1 MGAGWC
7 ECVIFGVTSTRL
19 FYIPLSKSLDYS
31 AMACRIVNM
40 KRSQKDIIIR
50 DLNKKILLLVGPRQ
64 SGKTWLAKDIAR
76 DFPNSLYLNYD
87 QLSDRKII
95 ENQSWL
101 DTTDLLILD
110 ELHKM
115 PDWKNYLKGVFDTKL
130 AHLKILVTGSAR
142 LDVYD
147 RIGDSLAG
155 RYFRHRL
162 LPFSLAEISQG
173 VENTNIDKIIT
184 RGGFPEPYLAE
195 DDIEANRWRMQYINS
210 LLSTDVF
217 EIDVI
222 QNLKGMRLI
231 FDLLRARIGSPI
243 SYQSIAED
251 AAISPVTVKK
261 YIQVLEAL
269 FIVFTV
275 TPYSKN
281 IARSL
286 LKEPKIYFFD
296 NGLVAGNDGA
306 KFENLVALSLLKSVY
321 GKVDALGE
329 AYALHYLR
337 TKEGE
342 EVDFAIVK
350 DDAVEMMIEAK
361 LSDKDVSKTLSKFS
375 EKYNYPGVQLVKS
388 LRNEYKHGNI
398 SVLSAEKF
406 LKGLF
411 L

>member
-1 MGAGWC
+1 
-7 ECVIFGVTSTRL
+7 
-19 FYIPLSKSLDYS
+19 
-31 AMACRIVNM
+31 M
-40 KRSQKDIIIR
+40 KRAQKDIIIR
-50 DLNKKILLLVGPRQ
+50 DLDKKIILLVGPRQ

-87 QLSDRKII
+87 QLLDRKII
-95 ENQSWL
+95 QDQSWL
-101 DTTDLLILD
+101 DITDFLILD

-115 PDWKNYLKGVFDTKL
+115 PDWKNYLKGLFDTKPESM
-130 AHLKILVTGSAR
+130 KILVTGSAR

-147 RIGDSLAG
+147 RLGDSLAG

-162 LPFSLAEISQG
+162 LPFSLAEISKTPEA
-173 VENTNIDKIIT
+173 VDINKMIE
-184 RGGFPEPYLAE
+184 RGGFPEPYLASDE
-195 DDIEANRWRMQYINS
+195 VQSNRWRLQYINS
-210 LLSTDVF
+210 LLSTDIF

-231 FDLLRARIGSPI
+231 FELLRAKVGSTI
-243 SYQSIAED
+243 SYQSLSED
-251 AAISPVTVKK
+251 VGVSASTVKK
-261 YIQVLEAL
+261 YIQILEAL
-269 FIVFTV
+269 FIIFTV

-296 NGLVAGNDGA
+296 NALVNGDEGA
-306 KFENLVALSLLKSVY
+306 KFENLVAFSLLKHLY

-329 AYALHYLR
+329 AYNLHYLR
-337 TKEGE
+337 TKDGE

-350 DDAVEMMIEAK
+350 DDKVEMIIEAK
-361 LSDKDVSKTLSKFS
+361 SSDKEISKILLKFS
-375 EKYNYPGVQLVKS
+375 QKYNYPAIQLVKS
-388 LRNEYKHGNI
+388 LRNEYKHGNV